1 MSAPV
6 QRLHNTQNSVHRSRA
21 CLPSEPSSLASSRNS
36 SPVSIASST
45 GSSSV
50 ADPITEAEVRP
61 RFRTSSQNE
70 DEAGEGGE
78 SKVMWPHSLSRP
90 ISCLFCTLGLFNIS
104 RFAIFSVHFGGK
116 KQYFLTRKLAVMRFI
131 FPAANFLVQFLIL
144 SFIFGIPLLWLQM
157 VLGQKIKGGI
167 VTMFR
172 ITPICKG
179 IGVALMIVHCIIS
192 LYSSVSIAW
201 LLIYLR

>member
-1 MSAPV
+1 MKL
-6 QRLHNTQNSVHRSRA
+6 R
-21 CLPSEPSSLASSRNS
+21 
-36 SPVSIASST
+36 
-45 GSSSV
+45 
-50 ADPITEAEVRP
+50 
-61 RFRTSSQNE
+61 
-70 DEAGEGGE
+70 GE
-78 SKVMWPHSLSRP
+78 SKS
-90 ISCLFCTLGLFNIS
+90 N
-104 RFAIFSVHFGGK
+104 AI
-116 KQYFLTRKLAVMRFI
+116 RI
-131 FPAANFLVQFLIL
+131 AANFLVQFLIL

-179 IGVALMIVHCIIS
+179 IGVALMISHCIIS